1 MGLPKDRARYGSGRM
16 ALQTAANADEEAA
29 MKAARNYGGA
39 NYTPAAASPERHHQH
54 FGTFIVS
61 CERADLRPVADGVM
75 IYDDREA
82 RLDPVP
88 LPDVPRAEVIDE
100 FYDAVVRGIPP
111 LHDGEWS
118 RATLEVCLAILDSS
132 RNQAEMTLR
141 HQMEF
146 RK

>member
-1 MGLPKDRARYGSGRM
+1 
-16 ALQTAANADEEAA
+16 

-39 NYTPAAASPERHHQH
+39 DYTPAATPPERHHQH

-75 IYDDREA
+75 IYGDDEA

-88 LPDVPRAEVIDE
+88 VPGVPRAEVIDE

-111 LHDGEWS
+111 AARRRMVARD
-118 RATLEVCLAILDSS
+118 A
-132 RNQAEMTLR
+132 
-141 HQMEF
+141 
-146 RK
+146 